1 MLLTEGKIIFWQLS
15 CNGWEG
21 GTVHVLF
28 QCVNYFPHKH
38 DLLNQ
43 KKTLS
48 FGECTISCLYVHIF
62 KEMYSF
68 LTTVSSHKHGGGTLG
83 IFLASLNHFQS
94 TFLTKNK
101 YFLKTQEWTV
111 WPYTSMFSHICFWQN
126 SPMNGLDTGYL
137 GSIADPTIY

>member
-68 LTTVSSHKHGGGTLG
+68 LTTVSSHKHGGGHFRDFSG
-83 IFLASLNHFQS
+83 ITESLPIHFPHQKQILFKNSRVNSMAVYLHVFTHLFLAEQPN
-94 TFLTKNK
+94 
-101 YFLKTQEWTV
+101 EWT
-111 WPYTSMFSHICFWQN
+111 
-126 SPMNGLDTGYL
+126 
-137 GSIADPTIY
+137 